1 MTVAREGK
9 SMSEVAFLHQEVLR
23 LREEN
28 RELREEVEV
37 LRKYVEAIQALAD
50 AIDQLKPNTEIMP
63 LLDRILQSALIVI
76 NAKDGSLLVLDEETG
91 ELVFVLVHG
100 EVDKSKLLG
109 FRIPSGKGV
118 AGWVAQQGKPAI
130 IQSPR
135 ADLRFFPQIDD
146 AFDFRTQSIL
156 AVPIIGRER
165 VLGVIEILNKYAD
178 KPFTKA
184 DEALVVLLCRF
195 AGELLSAIIE
205 REEGGEEKAD
215 QGQEAAEPT
224 EG

>member
-1 MTVAREGK
+1 
-9 SMSEVAFLHQEVLR
+9 MSEVDFLNQEVRR

-28 RELREEVEV
+28 EELREEVEA
-37 LRKYVEAIQALAD
+37 LRRYVEAIQAPAD
-50 AIDQLKPNTEIMP
+50 AIEQLKPDTEIMP

-76 NAKDGSLLVLDEETG
+76 NAKDGSLLVLDEESG

-109 FRIPSGKGV
+109 YRIPSGQGV
-118 AGWVAQQGKPAI
+118 AGWAAQHATPAI

-135 ADLRFFPQIDD
+135 ADLRFFPAIDD

-178 KPFTKA
+178 KPFTRA
-184 DEALVVLLCRF
+184 DQALVVLLCRF

-205 REEGGEEKAD
+205 RGEGGETD
-215 QGQEAAEPT
+215 QGQEAVEST